1 MPMIDN
7 PPAHVQEAGPSDQ
20 VSGIPLSADYRVHVN
35 GVSAPV
41 YIMPTCY
48 DVPYQNGHH
57 G

>member
-1 MPMIDN
+1 MKCRLWRRDPER
-7 PPAHVQEAGPSDQ
+7 PWPSDQ

-41 YIMPTCY
+41 YIMPTRY